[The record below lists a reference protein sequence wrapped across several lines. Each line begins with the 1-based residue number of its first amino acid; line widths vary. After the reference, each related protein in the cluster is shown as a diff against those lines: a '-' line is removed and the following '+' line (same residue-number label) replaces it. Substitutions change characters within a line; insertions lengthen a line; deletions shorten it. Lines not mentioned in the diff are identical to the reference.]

1 MCSVLE
7 RMRRG
12 YTREAYLALVDKVR
26 GEVPDITISS
36 DFISGEAER
45 LLL

>member
-1 MCSVLE
+1 
-7 RMRRG
+7 MRRG
-12 YTREAYLALVDKVR
+12 YTREAYLALVDKIR